1 MGGHAHGDVAAQI
14 TLDCLGGAFRSEAK
28 PKIADPDRFLFNIIG
43 RAHAMILHQTQR
55 LGLAQDAASSPR
67 TTVVACLVQDGY
79 AYWSFVGD
87 SRLYVLRDGR
97 ILARTRDHTPVQMLI
112 DAGRIRE
119 EAAATHPDRNKLL
132 QCLGGPRAPRVEP
145 TAHARLAEDD
155 VVLLCSDGFWGPLT
169 QRQLLMGVLGKD
181 LKKALP
187 ELITLAETRAGPRCD
202 NISVLAIQ
210 WQTKAVA
217 APVEPMTVPMDEA
230 ADRRARLHRHR
241 ARFHAHVRRRDRAPD
256 RRDQEG
262 AEEARPRQQMRP
274 GGRKADELRAVRM
287 TRGYTRHAEG
297 SVLVEFGDTKV
308 LCTASVE
315 ERVPP
320 FLRDKGR
327 GWVTAEYGMLP
338 RATHT
343 RGDREA
349 ARGKQSRPHAGD
361 PAPDRP
367 RAARGD
373 RPAGAGRAHAS
384 RSTATCCR
392 PTAARAPPRSPARS
406 SPCTTRLRWMLRQGH
421 DRRRCR

>member
-1 MGGHAHGDVAAQI
+1 MKYTIFQESRIGKRPYQQDRLAHWLTKDALLLVVADGMGGHAHGDVAAQI

-28 PKIADPDRFLFNIIG
+28 PRIADPDRFLFNVIG

-132 QCLGGPRAPRVEP
+132 QCLGGPRPPRVEP

-169 QRQLLMGVLGKD
+169 QRQLLMGVIGKD

-202 NISVLAIQ
+202 NISVLAIR
-210 WQTKAVA
+210 WQDKAVA
-217 APVEPMTVPMDEA
+217 APAEPMTVPMDEA
-230 ADRRARLHRHR
+230 PTD
-241 ARFHAHVRRRDRAPD
+241 VRDFSATEPD
-256 RRDQEG
+256 FMHMSD
-262 AEEARPRQQMRP
+262 AEIERQIAEIKKAL
-274 GGRKADELRAVRM
+274 RK
-287 TRGYTRHAEG
+287 H
-297 SVLVEFGDTKV
+297 
-308 LCTASVE
+308 
-315 ERVPP
+315 
-320 FLRDKGR
+320 
-327 GWVTAEYGMLP
+327 
-338 RATHT
+338 
-343 RGDREA
+343 
-349 ARGKQSRPHAGD
+349 D
-361 PAPDRP
+361 PAKK
-367 RAARGD
+367 
-373 RPAGAGRAHAS
+373 
-384 RSTATCCR
+384 
-392 PTAARAPPRSPARS
+392 
-406 SPCTTRLRWMLRQGH
+406 
-421 DRRRCR
+421 